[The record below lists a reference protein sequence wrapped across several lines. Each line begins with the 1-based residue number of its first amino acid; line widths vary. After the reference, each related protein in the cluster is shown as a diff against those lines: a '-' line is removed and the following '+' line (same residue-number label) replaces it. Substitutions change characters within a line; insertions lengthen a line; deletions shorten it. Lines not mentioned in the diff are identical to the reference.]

1 MDQHPAVAQKIDEST
16 VKGMSFDTPIP
27 IGVSNRHAHLSQ
39 EHWDYLF
46 GKDAP
51 PRKFRSVKQPG
62 FYACYET
69 VDIEGP
75 KGIVKNV
82 RLIAPHRPKTQ
93 IEVSKTDAAILGLK
107 PPVRDSGKL
116 DGSAPM
122 KIIGPRGSIEL
133 KEGLIIAKR
142 HIHFHPLEAKAMGV
156 KDGELVSVR
165 AGTGGPRELVF
176 EQVLVRV
183 SEQFSLEI
191 HIDTDEANAAWAK
204 SGEFV
209 KMVAQK

>member
-1 MDQHPAVAQKIDEST
+1 MDQDPGLAKLITEKVVERMERAKTAV
-16 VKGMSFDTPIP
+16 P

-39 EHWDYLF
+39 EHWEVLF
-46 GKDAP
+46 GKGVE

-69 VDIEGP
+69 VAIEGP
-75 KGIVKNV
+75 KGRIDNV

-93 IEVSKTDAAILGLK
+93 IEISKTDAAAIGAK

-116 DGSAPM
+116 DASAPVR
-122 KIIGPRGSIEL
+122 IVGPKGTIEIQS
-133 KEGLIIAKR
+133 GLIIARR

-156 KDGELVSVR
+156 KDGEIVRVR

-176 EQVLVRV
+176 EQVLIRV
-183 SEQFSLEI
+183 SDQFSLEL
-191 HIDTDEANAAWAK
+191 HIDTDEANAAWVK
-204 SGEFV
+204 SGDSV
-209 KMVAQK
+209 NIV